1 MSAEKEVH
9 SDVNSDVNSDTNSEL
24 VHEVTAADE
33 GQRESSSE
41 DSSKSS
47 PEDAALIAGD
57 VIEPQELGLLRST
70 RELERCNQLYRSGSY
85 EEAEAGYRALIQGPG
100 EEKLLA
106 NLGYA
111 LQSQGRHREAAE
123 AFESYLETFIAR
135 HHAWKALCFSYYHLA
150 DYENMTRCAR
160 EAIRWDIRY
169 DTPDDYSWQQMATA
183 HFLMGDYSTALKA
196 SRKASALN
204 AENPFSRYYEACV
217 IAALVEGATLDEP
230 DLLSEPP
237 TYAMAAEL
245 LADALEARP
254 DLNDELL
261 KEGYL
266 DQVFPLLE
274 EIYARRE
281 EERAQALK
289 ERDEMSEDDQELRDA
304 SDVTDEDVT
313 GGELTDDR
321 VEPSQAQES

>member
-1 MSAEKEVH
+1 MSAEEEAH
-9 SDVNSDVNSDTNSEL
+9 SDAHSERDQD
-24 VHEVTAADE
+24 VTATDE
-33 GQRESSSE
+33 GQSESSSE

-204 AENPFSRYYEACV
+204 AENPFSRYYEAC
-217 IAALVEGATLDEP
+217 IITALVEGATLDEP

-274 EIYARRE
+274 EIYARRA

-289 ERDEMSEDDQELRDA
+289 ERDETSEDDQELRDR
-304 SDVTDEDVT
+304 SDVKEKYVAERDVT